1 MLQYSDILYKRREVW
16 KSKEI
21 LRRLYHKWYGIIGN
35 AINPGTI
42 MEIGGGSGNL
52 KEFFPDAISS
62 DILFVSWLDVV
73 ADAHH
78 LPFKEGG
85 IDNIVLFDV
94 LHHLWRPVS
103 FFSDAARVL
112 KQGGRILIMEPYV
125 SWTSSLVYRFIH
137 SEGMDRNI
145 DPFQIDCSV
154 KGESPFSGNQSI
166 TTLIFEKYKER
177 FIAACPHFRI
187 IRQERSDFILYPLS
201 GGFNNPS
208 LCPMFLYNL
217 FDRLE
222 KILKPLSRF
231 LAFRIFVVL
240 ERT

>member
-1 MLQYSDILYKRREVW
+1 MLQYSDILNKRREVW

-21 LRRLYHKWYGIIGN
+21 LRMLYHKWYGIIGD
-35 AINPGTI
+35 AIKPGST

-62 DILFVSWLDVV
+62 DIIFVPWLDVV

-78 LPFKEGG
+78 LPFKNGSL
-85 IDNIVLFDV
+85 DNIVLFDV
-94 LHHLWRPVS
+94 LHHLRESVS
-103 FFSDAARVL
+103 FFSDAQRVL

-125 SWTSSLVYRFIH
+125 SLASFLVYRFIH

-154 KGESPFSGNQSI
+154 KGKNPFSGNQAV

-177 FIAACPHFRI
+177 FIEACPHLRI
-187 IRQERSDFILYPLS
+187 IRQERSDFIIYPLS
-201 GGFNNPS
+201 GGFHNPS
-208 LCPMFLYNL
+208 LCPLFLYSTL
-217 FDRLE
+217 EYLE
-222 KILKPLSRF
+222 KLLRLFNRF
-231 LAFRIFVVL
+231 LAFRLFVVL
-240 ERT
+240 EKT

>member
-1 MLQYSDILYKRREVW
+1 MLQYSDILYKRREIW
-16 KSKEI
+16 NSKEI
-21 LRRLYHKWYGIIGN
+21 LRRLYHKWYGIIGD
-35 AINPGTI
+35 AINPGTT

-78 LPFKEGG
+78 LPFKDGG
-85 IDNIVLFDV
+85 LDNIVLFDV
-94 LHHLWRPVS
+94 LHHLWRPIS

-112 KQGGRILIMEPYV
+112 KHGGRILIMEPYV

-145 DPFQIDCSV
+145 DPFQIDCFV
-154 KGESPFSGNQSI
+154 KGENPFSGNQAI

-177 FIAACPHFRI
+177 FIEACPHLKI
-187 IRQERSDFILYPLS
+187 IRQERSDFILFPLS

-222 KILKPLSRF
+222 RILKPLRGF

-240 ERT
+240 ERI

>member
-1 MLQYSDILYKRREVW
+1 MLQYSDILYKRRKVW

-21 LRRLYHKWYGIIGN
+21 LRRLYHKWYGIIGD
-35 AINPGTI
+35 AINPGTT

-78 LPFKEGG
+78 LPFKDGG
-85 IDNIVLFDV
+85 LDNIVLFDV
-94 LHHLWRPVS
+94 LHHLWRPIS

-112 KQGGRILIMEPYV
+112 KHGGRILIMEPYV

-145 DPFQIDCSV
+145 DPFQIDCFV
-154 KGESPFSGNQSI
+154 KGESPFSGNQAI

-177 FIAACPHFRI
+177 FIEACPYLKI
-187 IRQERSDFILYPLS
+187 IRQERSDFILFPLS

-208 LCPMFLYNL
+208 LCPLFLYNL

-222 KILKPLSRF
+222 KILKPLRGF

-240 ERT
+240 ERI

>member
-1 MLQYSDILYKRREVW
+1 MFQYSDILNKRREVW

-35 AINPGTI
+35 AINPGAI

-62 DILFVSWLDVV
+62 DILFVPWLDVV

-78 LPFKEGG
+78 LPFKDGSL
-85 IDNIVLFDV
+85 DNIVLFDV
-94 LHHLWRPVS
+94 LHHLRGPVS
-103 FFSDAARVL
+103 FFSDAQRVL
-112 KQGGRILIMEPYV
+112 KQGGRILIMEPYI
-125 SWTSSLVYRFIH
+125 SWASFLIYRFIH

-154 KGESPFSGNQSI
+154 KGENPFSGNQAI

-177 FIAACPHFRI
+177 FIEACPYLRI
-187 IRQERSDFILYPLS
+187 IKQERFDFIVYPLS
-201 GGFNNPS
+201 GGFNHPN
-208 LCPMFLYNL
+208 LCPLFMYNL
-217 FDRLE
+217 FEWLE
-222 KILKPLSRF
+222 KLLKALSYF
-231 LAFRIFVVL
+231 LAFRIFIVL
-240 ERT
+240 EKT

>member
-78 LPFKEGG
+78 LPFKDGSL
-85 IDNIVLFDV
+85 DNIVLFDV
-94 LHHLWRPVS
+94 LHHLRESVS
-103 FFSDAARVL
+103 FLSDAQRVL

-125 SWTSSLVYRFIH
+125 SWASFLVYRFIH

-145 DPFQIDCSV
+145 DPFKIDCSV
-154 KGESPFSGNQSI
+154 KGKRPFSGNQAV
-166 TTLIFEKYKER
+166 TTLIFEKYKEG
-177 FIAACPHFRI
+177 FIAACPHLRI